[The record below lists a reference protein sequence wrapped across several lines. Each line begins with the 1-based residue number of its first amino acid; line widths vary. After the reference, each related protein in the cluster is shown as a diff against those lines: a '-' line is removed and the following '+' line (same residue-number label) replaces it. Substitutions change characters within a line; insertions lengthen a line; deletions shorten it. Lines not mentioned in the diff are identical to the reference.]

1 MMMKTAHS
9 SGKRPVCQAAP
20 DGLNSVLKVNKR
32 QMYKRRYLMPGE
44 IADQIRIFWLS
55 VWF

>member
-1 MMMKTAHS
+1 MKTAQS
-9 SGKRPVCQAAP
+9 SGKRPVHQAAP
-20 DGLNSVLKVNKR
+20 GSLNSVLKINKR
-32 QMYKRRYLMPGE
+32 QMYKRRYPMPGE